1 MTAYFPQIH
10 LKDKRNAD
18 MTRSRHLCIASLLV
32 VTLLTQGCA
41 VVAVG
46 TAGAVAAKSAND
58 RRTVGTQ
65 IDDTT
70 ASTQIAYRWGQVEG
84 LSELTNLQVNV
95 YNGVALLTG
104 QAPSQPLI
112 SQAEGIA
119 KSVDHITKVHNQIR
133 VAPLISASTQANDIW
148 IGSKV
153 KAQLLA
159 DKDVPSMQINVVVEN
174 GEVFLMGRL
183 TNAEA
188 TKAVE
193 ITRNINGVKRVVRAL
208 ELI

>member
-1 MTAYFPQIH
+1 
-10 LKDKRNAD
+10 
-18 MTRSRHLCIASLLV
+18 MTRRRHLFVVSLFIA
-32 VTLLTQGCA
+32 TLFTQGCA

-112 SQAEGIA
+112 NQAESIA
-119 KSVDHITKVHNQIR
+119 KSVEHITKVHNQIR
-133 VAPLISASTQANDIW
+133 IGQPISASTQANDIW
-148 IGSKV
+148 LGSKV
-153 KAQLLA
+153 KTQLLTE
-159 DKDVPSMQINVVVEN
+159 KDVPSLQINVVVEDS
-174 GEVFLMGRL
+174 EVFLMGRL

-193 ITRNINGVKRVVRAL
+193 ITRNVNGVKRVVRAL
-208 ELI
+208 ELM

>member
-1 MTAYFPQIH
+1 MKFYVASFILITAVY
-10 LKDKRNAD
+10 L
-18 MTRSRHLCIASLLV
+18 
-32 VTLLTQGCA
+32 QGCTA
-41 VVAVG
+41 VAVG
-46 TAGAVAAKSAND
+46 TAGAVAAKSATD

-70 ASTQIAYRWGQVEG
+70 SSSVISFRWGQEESLDG
-84 LSELTNLQVNV
+84 STNLQANV
-95 YNGVALLTG
+95 YNSIVLITG
-104 QAPSQPLI
+104 QAPSQVQI
-112 SQAEGIA
+112 AKAEEIA

-133 VAPLISASTQANDIW
+133 IGEPIKASVQANDIW
-148 IGSKV
+148 IASKV

-159 DKDVPSMQINVVVEN
+159 NKDVPAIQIKVVVEN

-193 ITRNINGVKRVVRAL
+193 ITRNVKGVKRVVRAL
-208 ELI
+208 ELITES